1 MQFDIESQDGNVKEK
16 LKNNKMNTV
25 LTPQDHP
32 KKVGNVLIRVVLLLA
47 ALAYSDMFVGIYV
60 SLFPSEIFWTWYY
73 KHWYIILPISIVGI
87 AVFTLSAD
95 DKEIEFPNLYGIF
108 RKLKKWLD
116 RLEPADFLFA
126 VILVWVFA
134 IVLSIILTAD
144 PPEADKLFLF
154 RKRLCFLIVSRYMK
168 KSGNVAEG
176 FLSTSWRISSKSALI
191 APNLWLASEAPKIS
205 SKRPESR
212 IICSKNDI
220 RSFRLLS
227 LVHVF
232 NFAPRLMIESTS
244 DTLLSFKSFS
254 S

>member
-134 IVLSIILTAD
+134 IVLSIILD
-144 PPEADKLFLF
+144 
-154 RKRLCFLIVSRYMK
+154 
-168 KSGNVAEG
+168 
-176 FLSTSWRISSKSALI
+176 
-191 APNLWLASEAPKIS
+191 
-205 SKRPESR
+205 
-212 IICSKNDI
+212 
-220 RSFRLLS
+220 
-227 LVHVF
+227 
-232 NFAPRLMIESTS
+232 
-244 DTLLSFKSFS
+244 
-254 S
+254 